1 MNTICRYCL
10 EAIKLYKK
18 RFILCIL
25 LMLMLSAISAL
36 VPFVLRGYISS
47 VSKRTDFVAFAIG
60 IAAFMLSCVQWKA

>member
-1 MNTICRYCL
+1 MKTICRYCL

-47 VSKRTDFVAFAIG
+47 VSKGTDFGAFAIG